1 MSLFNNQCSCQFLFF
16 SSSTATLRPV
26 SLTSTI
32 ATCKLSIKTFTLTEL
47 EKATDCFGSDKILGE
62 RGFGHVYHGT
72 MEDGSEAA
80 IKLLIREDQSGDHE
94 FIVEVEMLS
103 QLHHCNLVKL
113 IGICIEDH
121 TCCLVYEL
129 VSNGSVETHLLVF
142 SYSLVSSF
150 FNGISQLMLAWCFS
164 LSGID
169 KRKGPL
175 GWDVWMKVALC
186 AARGLAYL
194 HEDSNPRVIHSDFKA
209 SNIFVEKEVHIF
221 LLNLWE
227 HSGMFYL

>member
-1 MSLFNNQCSCQFLFF
+1 MNAWAVAVVSVSSFVLFSMCIGELYILLKLKKLARRSSNCWSCSCTTNYQKICCQFLFF

-62 RGFGHVYHGT
+62 GGFGRVYHGT
-72 MEDGSEAA
+72 MEDGSESA

-129 VSNGSVETHLLVF
+129 VSNGSVETHLLPV
-142 SYSLVSSF
+142 
-150 FNGISQLMLAWCFS
+150 
-164 LSGID
+164 
-169 KRKGPL
+169 R
-175 GWDVWMKVALC
+175 
-186 AARGLAYL
+186 
-194 HEDSNPRVIHSDFKA
+194 H
-209 SNIFVEKEVHIF
+209 
-221 LLNLWE
+221 
-227 HSGMFYL
+227 